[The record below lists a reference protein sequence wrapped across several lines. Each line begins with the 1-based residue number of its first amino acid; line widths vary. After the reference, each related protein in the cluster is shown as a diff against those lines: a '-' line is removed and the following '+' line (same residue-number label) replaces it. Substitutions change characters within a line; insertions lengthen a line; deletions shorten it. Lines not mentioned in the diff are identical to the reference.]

1 MKPITFSAEGHLIE
15 AARERA
21 LAEGTTLNEVFRR
34 WLEEY
39 AQTEQRLQRYDS
51 LMADLRGKVLVG
63 RKLSRDE
70 MNER

>member
-34 WLEEY
+34 WLEDY

-51 LMADLRGKVLVG
+51 LMADLRGKVVVG